1 LENPEILRK
10 MEPTG
15 RQMVEIS
22 RCRYAAAQCQN
33 IGNPLTP
40 ARFFDLACSVFMQV
54 EEPTRSDF
62 HTCRCSIRLASC
74 FLFCFFSV
82 VRLCF
87 SMFFFLFPGLFFLS
101 FRRCFSGSSP
111 HFPLAFFGYGFFG
124 WLEIFF
130 ASLLGSFG
138 LSA

>member
-1 LENPEILRK
+1 MIFFALWKIVQGVNWKQIQDWRNFFIAK
-10 MEPTG
+10 FN
-15 RQMVEIS
+15 
-22 RCRYAAAQCQN
+22 A
-33 IGNPLTP
+33 GNRLTS
-40 ARFFDLACSVFMQV
+40 ARFFDRACSVFMQV

-87 SMFFFLFPGLFFLS
+87 LMFFFLFPGLFFLS
-101 FRRCFSGSSP
+101 FRRCFSGSSS

-130 ASLLGSFG
+130 ALLLGSFG